1 MKKEWYMISIITGK
15 EKKIIESLKNK
26 IEAENMKDLFEEIK
40 VFWIPTIS
48 SKESIKKA
56 QGKDYKTKEENLY
69 KGYIF
74 IKMTM
79 TDEAWFLV
87 RNTEFIT
94 GLVGSSGGGS
104 KPTPVSARQF
114 EKMLKKQQ
122 EKISEF
128 NSLEYKNPYQE
139 GVVVKIKEGSFKN
152 EKGVIIETNFE
163 NLIAVVEI
171 ITFGRK
177 VPVEFPYNNLEI
189 INEE

>member
-1 MKKEWYMISIITGK
+1 M
-15 EKKIIESLKNK
+15 
-26 IEAENMKDLFEEIK
+26 
-40 VFWIPTIS
+40 
-48 SKESIKKA
+48 
-56 QGKDYKTKEENLY
+56 
-69 KGYIF
+69 
-74 IKMTM
+74 
-79 TDEAWFLV
+79 
-87 RNTEFIT
+87 
-94 GLVGSSGGGS
+94 
-104 KPTPVSARQF
+104 
-114 EKMLKKQQ
+114 KKQQ

-128 NSLEYKNPYQE
+128 NTLEYKNPYQE